1 MEEKFISIR
10 NFYKWVY
17 LAKEKNVFFNENV
30 EKSSVRNSSDSQISV
45 ESIES
50 PILKLKNII

>member
-17 LAKEKNVFFNENV
+17 LAKDKNVFFNENV